1 MQAFIATTFATVAV
15 AQTMTEQDYAFIH
28 HVAEYGLNYA
38 TFEQFN
44 FRAAIFKQRDT
55 EINQFNR
62 ENNSSTVGHNAFST
76 WGESEL
82 ARLRGYKGHNTERPT
97 IILASSNAGG
107 VNWVTKGAV
116 TSVKDQ
122 GSCGSCWSFSATA
135 AVEGAH
141 QIATGQL
148 VDLSE
153 QQLVD
158 CSKNCDGPDN
168 CNAGCN
174 GGLMELAFEYLI
186 VNGQESLTSYPYTGV
201 DGTCAYKS
209 SNVVAHISSYANVTP
224 NEPDQ
229 LKAALDM
236 GPVSVA
242 I

>member
-1 MQAFIATTFATVAV
+1 MTLAEFQALPIR
-15 AQTMTEQDYAFIH
+15 
-28 HVAEYGLNYA
+28 GLMA
-38 TFEQFN
+38 SAKAGIP
-44 FRAAIFKQRDT
+44 RAGVHT
-55 EINQFNR
+55 CN
-62 ENNSSTVGHNAFST
+62 
-76 WGESEL
+76 GEKL
-82 ARLRGYKGHNTERPT
+82 A
-97 IILASSNAGG
+97 AAAD
-107 VNWVTKGAV
+107 WVTKGAV